1 VASTSAGQPDGRSN
15 AEREAIDAMRP
26 HVHGMWAAAAPSW
39 GERAAYV
46 DERAAPIAERLL
58 ALSAPQ
64 PGERVLELACGPGGL
79 GLAAAGLVGPG
90 GEVVLSDVAQEMAAI
105 AAARAQE
112 RGLTNVTTRVLDL
125 ERIDEPDRSYDVVL
139 CRDGLMFALVPARAA
154 GELARVLRPGGRVA
168 LAVWGPRER
177 NPWLGVVLDA
187 VSDQVGA
194 PVPPPGVPGP
204 FALQDAGALAG
215 LLSGAGL
222 ADVTV
227 GEVPVPFEAASA
239 EEWWALTTALA
250 GPLATLLTSLPADA
264 AQALRARALEVI
276 GSYRT
281 PAGTLQIPGVSLVAA
296 GRRPG

>member
-187 VSDQVGA
+187 VSAQVGA

-204 FALQDAGALAG
+204 FALQDADQLAG

-222 ADVTV
+222 TDVTV
-227 GEVPVPFEAASA
+227 DEVPAPLEAASS
-239 EEWWALTTALA
+239 EDWWALTTALA
-250 GPLATLLTSLPADA
+250 GPLAALLTSLPADA
-264 AQALRARALEVI
+264 AQALRGRAREDT
-276 GSYRT
+276 GSYQT
-281 PAGTLQIPGVSLVAA
+281 PEGTLRIPGLSLVAA